1 MKPIFHIWLA
11 PLYSRWNLGDKKS
24 LLVWISILPLL
35 GLLIGIAIVL
45 AGDGKKSWMIIPAA
59 FALGVALILGML
71 VFFWAILLIL
81 NIGSQFSPINAHLVP
96 GFSQH
101 LKRALAIPVM
111 FLPVIPYVILGFSE
125 SYWVPS
131 LWLFFVLIL
140 LGYTCSIR
148 VRWLVLI
155 PIAMMFQLDRLSRLH
170 SVFLSQLSS
179 INLFVYSALLVLA
192 GFAITY
198 AMLTWTFAFRGDP
211 LIRSANDYRGL
222 FSSING
228 AQLGNEGFMYSRF
241 FFASFQR
248 VFARGDVARRAL
260 AFSLGP
266 NAHWS
271 RHVPIIILMSLL
283 LWPLSMVYQRHSS
296 NSDTNDIL
304 LLLFC
309 FMTYVLL
316 PCATVYGIQ
325 QAIYRNQK
333 AQMVVSLT
341 SFAGSS
347 LVQTRYLL
355 RYLLLQF
362 LIVWFASLCVFSI
375 FAYVFSFNSMVVIPT
390 VLGIFSILPMAA
402 SLIKNHAST
411 KSPSDSHLF
420 FWFFV
425 CIIGFAMASF
435 LRWHSPS
442 VAVWPWC
449 ALLFFLSGV
458 LVYLRWEI
466 VKKVPVIFPVGRAC

>member
-45 AGDGKKSWMIIPAA
+45 AGDGKKSWIIIPAA
-59 FALGVALILGML
+59 FAIGVALILGML

-81 NIGSQFSPINAHLVP
+81 NIGTQFSPINAHLVP
-96 GFSQH
+96 GFTRH
-101 LKRALAIPVM
+101 LKRALAIPVLL
-111 FLPVIPYVILGFSE
+111 LPVIPYLVLGFAK

-131 LWLFFVLIL
+131 LWFLFVLVL

-148 VRWLVLI
+148 VRWLLLI
-155 PIAMMFQLDRLSRLH
+155 PIVMMFQLDRLLHLH
-170 SVFLSQLSS
+170 SVFLSQWSNTS
-179 INLFVYSALLVLA
+179 LFLYSVLLVLA
-192 GFAITY
+192 GFVITY
-198 AMLTWTFAFRGDP
+198 TMLTWAFAFRGDP
-211 LIRSANDYRGL
+211 LFKSANAYRGR

-228 AQLGNEGFMYSRF
+228 AQLGNGRFMFPQF

-248 VFARGDVARRAL
+248 VFTRGDVASRAL
-260 AFSLGP
+260 AFSVGP

-271 RHVPIIILMSLL
+271 RHIPIIFLMSLL

-296 NSDTNDIL
+296 NRDTNDIL

-316 PCATVYGIQ
+316 PCATVYGIH
-325 QAIYRNQK
+325 QAIYRNQN
-333 AQMVVSLT
+333 AQKVVSLT

-347 LVQTRYLL
+347 LDQTRYLL

-375 FAYVFSFNSMVVIPT
+375 LSFVFSFSTMVVIPT

-411 KSPSDSHLF
+411 KSSSDSHLF
-420 FWFFV
+420 SWFFV
-425 CIIGFAMASF
+425 CIFGFAMASF
-435 LRWHSPS
+435 LQWHLPS
-442 VAVWPWC
+442 TVVWPWC
-449 ALLFFLSGV
+449 ALLLFLSGV
-458 LVYLRWEI
+458 LLYLRWEI